1 LKKEVEMAVIRTM
14 GAVIVVLVVLWLI
27 FALIH
32 VVTAILDSVFVVLI
46 VLAICYALYHHFKK
60 H

>member
-1 LKKEVEMAVIRTM
+1 MAVIRTM

-46 VLAICYALYHHFKK
+46 VLAICYALYHHFRK

>member
-1 LKKEVEMAVIRTM
+1 MAVIKTM
-14 GAVIVVLVVLWLI
+14 GAVIAVLVVLWLI

-46 VLAICYALYHHFKK
+46 VLAVCYALYHHFKK